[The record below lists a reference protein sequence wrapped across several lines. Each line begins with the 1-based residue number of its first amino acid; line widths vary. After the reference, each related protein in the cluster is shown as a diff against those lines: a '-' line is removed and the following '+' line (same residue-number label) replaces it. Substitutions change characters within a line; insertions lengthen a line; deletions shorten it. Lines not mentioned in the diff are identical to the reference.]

1 MCFPG
6 PVGKMGRQDWSHEV
20 CMATECAFVTYFAQK
35 RNLCAF
41 SQYLNHCSDP
51 GSIIPSG
58 GVEHEENSET
68 PLFDNPSRIQYRMTR
83 LEAEIVRCEHDSRT
97 QGSFWIPPDR
107 RSIILHIP
115 QSMATYHPIS
125 SDPVN
130 PQMDCPN
137 TSVGQCSLEQS

>member
-20 CMATECAFVTYFAQK
+20 CMATECASVTYFAQK
-35 RNLCAF
+35 RNLCVF

-83 LEAEIVRCEHDSRT
+83 LEAEFVSANMTAEPRVTFES
-97 QGSFWIPPDR
+97 
-107 RSIILHIP
+107 P
-115 QSMATYHPIS
+115 QTVAA
-125 SDPVN
+125 
-130 PQMDCPN
+130 
-137 TSVGQCSLEQS
+137 